1 MKTPTTRSHESKE
14 SSNGRLEARSLVAD
28 RPHCRAAAAA
38 ACCCYC
44 CWACLLLL
52 LLLRIYRCCPVTSA
66 VCSVLETSVYFAC
79 ATARLVRSRTSTR
92 SYQGMEPSNGRTIGG
107 SHRPGNALGRSG
119 PGFHRGCGV
128 NPAVSRCAGPSSAW
142 NERKRLGEPVL
153 LFLRDTR
160 TCTRNVRTVFTF
172 K

>member
-1 MKTPTTRSHESKE
+1 MTDPNNAQPPRQGVIKRTIGGS
-14 SSNGRLEARSLVAD
+14 LARSWPPPLP
-28 RPHCRAAAAA
+28 RRRR
-38 ACCCYC
+38 CCVLLYR

-52 LLLRIYRCCPVTSA
+52 LRTNRCHVVVASLLCA
-66 VCSVLETSVYFAC
+66 VCWKPSFTLRVR
-79 ATARLVRSRTSTR
+79 TARLVRSRTSTR